1 MLKKI
6 LIIGSGGHFKVAIN
20 EINKQGK
27 YKIKKIIDIKNFGKK
42 KKIGKKEIKIV
53 NYKKF
58 NWLKI
63 NKQALLFV
71 AIGDNFLRKNIVS
84 EIEKKNKKIKWAT
97 IVSPDAM
104 VSKDVKLKPGSLVV
118 TGSIINPGTK
128 IGAHCI
134 INTRSTIDHDNFFD
148 DFSSCAPGVITGGN
162 VRVGKYSFLG
172 IRSTV
177 INNIKIGSKT
187 IIGANSLVN
196 KNCSSNYIYYGRPA
210 KKIKKIKKLI

>member
-6 LIIGSGGHFKVAIN
+6 LIIGSGGHSKVVIN
-20 EINKQGK
+20 EIHKQGK
-27 YKIKKIIDIKNFGKK
+27 YKIEQIIDIKNFGKK
-42 KKIGKKEIKIV
+42 LKIGKDEIKIT

-63 NKQALLFV
+63 NRQTLLFV
-71 AIGDNFLRKNIVS
+71 AIGDNFLRRKIVN
-84 EIEKKNKKIKWAT
+84 EIKKKNKKIKWAT
-97 IVSPDAM
+97 IVSLDAI
-104 VSKDVKLKPGSLVV
+104 VGNDVKFKPGSLVV
-118 TGSIINPGTK
+118 SGSIINPGTK

-134 INTRSTIDHDNFFD
+134 INTRSTIEHDNFFD

-162 VRVGKYSFLG
+162 VKVGKDSFLG

-177 INNIKIGSKT
+177 LNNVKIGSKT

-196 KNCSSNYIYYGRPA
+196 KNCLSDHIYYGRPA
-210 KKIKKIKKLI
+210 KKIKKNKNLQ